1 MRKVFLSVMLLQK
14 MQSTKYISDDYELCN
29 AEYGFPLSYIL
40 QQNVQAG
47 DEVEIITVV
56 ERGNGGACTA
66 AENYEIYKTEAENI
80 VIDRQAKVHFTEI
93 TVHKEFDSLTF
104 NRFFK
109 EVAREIKD
117 DDRIYADITFGMKP
131 YSLSMFIALAY
142 ASKAAENVYVDE
154 IIYAMKYSG
163 TEIAEKVNTSKIYD
177 LTGLY
182 HLNNIAGNA
191 VNGQKN
197 ELDKL
202 LNFIIQD

>member
-14 MQSTKYISDDYELCN
+14 MQSTKYISDDYEISV
-29 AEYGFPLSYIL
+29 AEYKFPLSYIL
-40 QQNVQAG
+40 EQNVQDG
-47 DEVEIITVV
+47 DVVEVMTVV
-56 ERGNGGACTA
+56 ERGEGTVCTS
-66 AENYEIYKTEAENI
+66 AENYELYKKEVENI
-80 VIDRQAKVHFTEI
+80 VAEKQGAVHFTEV

-109 EVAREIKD
+109 EISGKITD
-117 DDRIYADITFGMKP
+117 GDRIYADITFGMKP

-142 ASKAAENVYVDE
+142 ASKAAENVYVEE

-202 LNFIIQD
+202 LNFII